1 MLKKSNKFSDITCL
15 GILLLIGM
23 IGLKEPFIVTAESAT
38 EEPVFMDLGRISMRF
53 EEGQLELPTS
63 FEEELLLYRWIGEAV
78 DQYTTEKGIE
88 DVFYC
93 DLQHD
98 LLYGSREFS
107 VRGIWAGKT
116 TGYEYPLQAA
126 DTIVS
131 ERERYQLRLE
141 GREHILYVEVNRRE
155 GKVILYPKEDVFP
168 DLYESGNPDAY
179 KQIVSVDG
187 RWPVLEYPDWYVE
200 NDWDDME
207 RADNHLDEV
216 KQEELEH
223 LDYLKLPENAADGYE
238 VIIYLDVASV
248 LKRYIE
254 ENQLEE
260 VFYFDAE
267 KDIVSHVTN
276 MIFTC
281 RVRSQN
287 RTLYIDMDGYNLKYH
302 VYQIEQ

>member
-1 MLKKSNKFSDITCL
+1 MRSIL

-23 IGLKEPFIVTAESAT
+23 ISLKEPFIATAKLET

-88 DVFYC
+88 DVFHC

-98 LLYGSREFS
+98 LLYGSREFD
-107 VRGIWAGKT
+107 VREWREGKT
-116 TGYEYPLQAA
+116 AGYEYPMQAT

-131 ERERYQLRLE
+131 GREYYQLRLE
-141 GREHILYVEVNRRE
+141 GSEHILYVEVNMQE
-155 GKVILYPKEDVFP
+155 GKVILYPSEDGNVFS
-168 DLYESGNPDAY
+168 DLYELGNSDAY
-179 KQIVSVDG
+179 KQIVSVDD

-267 KDIVSHVTN
+267 KDIVSNVTN